1 MFHKALTYSPITLIR
16 APKIHTDLLWDLVV
30 LFIALSVLY
39 FISVFY
45 FRNKLSK
52 ASKKLKEKKTEF
64 SPIVSEFLFYDETDS
79 KEEKSNYINLK
90 IQIRELLKDKYN
102 RKVLTD
108 VLLDLRKDV
117 SGQTQINL
125 FELYKNLELH
135 KDAYIKLKSW
145 KWQIVTSGILELTKM
160 QVSESYSF
168 LIKFINDKRPT
179 IRKHAEI
186 AVVTLD
192 NRGISYFLDT
202 TKYRISEWQQLKLL
216 DVLRNKENFEIP
228 KFKLWLTSKNKHVVL
243 FALRLIKY
251 YNQNDARK
259 SLIPL
264 IKHKSNQIKQEAINC
279 IEEFY
284 VEEAMDTLK
293 LVFWKSSEDVK
304 MSILSA
310 IATIGTESD
319 LDFLV
324 EIEQRV
330 RSFAVR
336 SKAISTINEIAPET
350 ILPSEHIE
358 KDIAF
363 ENTIPDIIAHE
374 DAPEISISDQLQ
386 QKLEE
391 KNAAEGVEKI
401 EEPEVEES
409 NSVEIV
415 ENKIETEDKSDNV
428 DDVLVQRETVEDL
441 DSTWITEQKDVVEPE
456 KEQGIE
462 SSIEIEGEN
471 ALEESV
477 DQDKIL
483 QNIEVV
489 AESITQNQEQM
500 DISKEQEETKEE
512 LEISLDFLPF
522 VIEPQEEKNVSE
534 AQVITEEE
542 NIEGDKA
549 LDLSFLPLVV
559 ANIENPKTHSVSEV
573 PTQQQDNIMPKP
585 ESPIDF
591 MELDFLPLVE
601 EHKEIVKEE
610 IATQQ
615 VDNLFDFIPKPHQ
628 ISDEESEK
636 LLLLADIEEFG
647 DAREIPLL
655 DEYLANEKSPFLIE
669 RIEEIMEEIV
679 KRTPIVISEKKE
691 ESIEDSSLVR
701 GFISE
706 IFANQDVESQLI
718 LLNEIAIVGDEK
730 EAAFLRTLIKETSEA
745 EVIEKAKEALAIIKG
760 RLEIEPSD
768 VILNEES
775 ETLQEAL
782 LADEMEEETHPM
794 FDVNFELSPNTE
806 DVDITL
812 KTEKKTN
819 NKSSSFGNQL
829 SEISK
834 RIKDILNG

>member
-1 MFHKALTYSPITLIR
+1 M
-16 APKIHTDLLWDLVV
+16 
-30 LFIALSVLY
+30 LFIVLSVLY
-39 FISVFY
+39 FVSVFY

-79 KEEKSNYINLK
+79 KTEKSNYINLK

-125 FELYKNLELH
+125 FELYQNLELH

-192 NRGISYFLDT
+192 DRGISYFLDT

-251 YNQNDARK
+251 YNQNDATK

-284 VEEAMDTLK
+284 VEEAIDTLK

-310 IATIGTESD
+310 IATIGTEND

-350 ILPSEHIE
+350 ILPSDHIE
-358 KDIAF
+358 KDTAF
-363 ENTIPDIIAHE
+363 ENTIPDIIEHE

-391 KNAAEGVEKI
+391 KNVVEEVKENNTDEII
-401 EEPEVEES
+401 ENHNDIVVEVEEKKD
-409 NSVEIV
+409 NIDEVLIEKEI
-415 ENKIETEDKSDNV
+415 EEGLELTEVTK
-428 DDVLVQRETVEDL
+428 QE
-441 DSTWITEQKDVVEPE
+441 DVVESERENVAELP
-456 KEQGIE
+456 IE
-462 SSIEIEGEN
+462 VE
-471 ALEESV
+471 EESV
-477 DQDKIL
+477 LEENINQNEVL

-489 AESITQNQEQM
+489 AESIAQNQEQM
-500 DISKEQEETKEE
+500 DINREEEEINEE
-512 LEISLDFLPF
+512 LEISLDFLPL
-522 VIEPQEEKNVSE
+522 VIEEQEEK
-534 AQVITEEE
+534 VIQEPKAVVEDE
-542 NIEGDKA
+542 NIAESKQ
-549 LDLSFLPLVV
+549 LDLSFLPLVI
-559 ANIENPKTHSVSEV
+559 ANTEDFVRHSVTSNPEEITSKKV
-573 PTQQQDNIMPKP
+573 DSNEPELQD
-585 ESPIDF
+585 SIDF
-591 MELDFLPLVE
+591 MELDFLPFVE
-601 EHKEIVKEE
+601 NTDQNFKEE
-610 IATQQ
+610 QAIQSL
-615 VDNLFDFIPKPHQ
+615 DNLFDFIPKPHQ

-679 KRTPIVISEKKE
+679 KRTPFVIPKEKE
-691 ESIEDSSLVR
+691 EPIEDSSLVR

-718 LLNEIAIVGDEK
+718 LLKEIAIVGDEK

-745 EVIEKAKEALAIIKG
+745 VVVEKANEALTIIKD
-760 RLEIEPSD
+760 RLSIEAQNTN
-768 VILNEES
+768 LNEEPPVTQEVDLS
-775 ETLQEAL
+775 E
-782 LADEMEEETHPM
+782 DEKSEETDSM

-806 DVDITL
+806 DIDITL
-812 KTEKKTN
+812 KTEKKKD
-819 NKSSSFGNQL
+819 NKSTSFGSQL

-834 RIKDILNG
+834 RIKDILNGQ

>member
-1 MFHKALTYSPITLIR
+1 M
-16 APKIHTDLLWDLVV
+16 
-30 LFIALSVLY
+30 LFIVLSVLY
-39 FISVFY
+39 FVSVFY

-79 KEEKSNYINLK
+79 KTEKSNYINLK

-125 FELYKNLELH
+125 FELYQNLELH

-192 NRGISYFLDT
+192 DRGISYFLDT

-251 YNQNDARK
+251 YNQNDATK

-284 VEEAMDTLK
+284 VEEAIDTLK

-310 IATIGTESD
+310 IATIGTEND

-350 ILPSEHIE
+350 ILPSDYIE
-358 KDIAF
+358 KDTAF
-363 ENTIPDIIAHE
+363 ENTIPDIIEHE

-391 KNAAEGVEKI
+391 QNAVEEVKENNTDEII
-401 EEPEVEES
+401 ENHNDIVVEVEEKKD
-409 NSVEIV
+409 NIDEVLTEKEI
-415 ENKIETEDKSDNV
+415 E
-428 DDVLVQRETVEDL
+428 EDL
-441 DSTWITEQKDVVEPE
+441 ELTEVTKQEDVVESETGNVTELP
-456 KEQGIE
+456 
-462 SSIEIEGEN
+462 IEIE
-471 ALEESV
+471 EESV
-477 DQDKIL
+477 LEENINQNEVL

-489 AESITQNQEQM
+489 AESIAQNQEQM
-500 DISKEQEETKEE
+500 DINRGEEEMNEE
-512 LEISLDFLPF
+512 LEISLDFLPL
-522 VIEPQEEKNVSE
+522 VIEEQEEKSIQELKVGVE
-534 AQVITEEE
+534 DEVIVESRE
-542 NIEGDKA
+542 
-549 LDLSFLPLVV
+549 LDLNFLPLVI
-559 ANIENPKTHSVSEV
+559 ANTEDFVKHSATSNPEEITNQKVDSNE
-573 PTQQQDNIMPKP
+573 P
-585 ESPIDF
+585 EFKDSIDF

-601 EHKEIVKEE
+601 EHAEPNKEKASNKI
-610 IATQQ
+610 
-615 VDNLFDFIPKPHQ
+615 DDLFDFIPKPHQ
-628 ISDEESEK
+628 ISDEESDK

-655 DEYLANEKSPFLIE
+655 DEYLADEKSPFLIE

-679 KRTPIVISEKKE
+679 KRTPFVIPKEKE
-691 ESIEDSSLVR
+691 EPIEDSSLVR

-718 LLNEIAIVGDEK
+718 LLKEIAIVGDEK

-745 EVIEKAKEALAIIKG
+745 VVVEKANEALTIIKD
-760 RLEIEPSD
+760 RLSIEAQNTN
-768 VILNEES
+768 LNEEPPVTQEVDLS
-775 ETLQEAL
+775 E
-782 LADEMEEETHPM
+782 DEKSEETDSM

-812 KTEKKTN
+812 KTEKKKD
-819 NKSSSFGNQL
+819 NKSTSFGSQL

-834 RIKDILNG
+834 RIKDILNGQ